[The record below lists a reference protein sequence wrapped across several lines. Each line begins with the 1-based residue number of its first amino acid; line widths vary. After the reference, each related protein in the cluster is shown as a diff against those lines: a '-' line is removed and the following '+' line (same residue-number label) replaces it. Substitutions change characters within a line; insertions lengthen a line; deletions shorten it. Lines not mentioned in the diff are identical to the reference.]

1 MTMAT
6 IDNNVIGVGGGW
18 PAQAH
23 EEVNQL
29 RKAITANMD
38 EPMVSS
44 SAAPMMGELL
54 ARLEGFSR
62 PRDVSE
68 LQPPMPPEGHGEVSH
83 GEAQA
88 LLHEACGSLREQFL
102 SGDGD
107 AQRAG
112 ALQAMVEVIEN
123 HLEMKSEVLARS
135 ASDSTPG

>member
-1 MTMAT
+1 MTK
-6 IDNNVIGVGGGW
+6 IDSNVGGPW
-18 PAQAH
+18 PAQAQQ
-23 EEVNQL
+23 EVSQL

-68 LQPPMPPEGHGEVSH
+68 LQPPQPPDGHREVSPAR
-83 GEAQA
+83 AQA
-88 LLHEACGSLREQFL
+88 LLHQACGSLREQLL
-102 SGDGD
+102 SGAGD
-107 AQRAG
+107 AQRTG
-112 ALQAMVEVIEN
+112 ALQAMVDVIEN
-123 HLEMKSEVLARS
+123 HLQMKGEILARS